1 MRGREREREAQEVGG
16 EYTVFRTTHNA
27 IIVLQ
32 VLNKSRALSAECLL
46 GLTALSAECTQVR
59 KICRALSAECTRS
72 ARCSVHS
79 AIKVHSLCVFSCLM

>member
-1 MRGREREREAQEVGG
+1 MRQGPGEGPREREREAQEVGG

-46 GLTALSAECTQVR
+46 VRVHSVLSALKC
-59 KICRALSAECTRS
+59 
-72 ARCSVHS
+72 ARFTVH
-79 AIKVHSLCVFSCLM
+79 